1 MTETEGKITVGYK
14 IKNHRKVS
22 NSLIALPVLGLAAI
36 AATVAVG
43 ATDNVNADTCPASTC
58 SDTTTVTVNVGAVI
72 SLSTPDKITVNM
84 SIPTTNG
91 TFASGTGE
99 VGVSTNDST
108 GYSVYLTGTN
118 GGNTNL
124 THESVS
130 SSKFATLSAAET
142 VASGGKFATA
152 NTWGWTEGAGGTT
165 YYPLQAYNT
174 QNTAAAKTR
183 FIYKSASTIGKNTC
197 TVNPLANYECSVL
210 KIGATGN
217 TSLTAG
223 TYTGTIL
230 VTAVPNSYDSIS
242 DYDTDRP

>member
-1 MTETEGKITVGYK
+1 MGYN

-22 NSLIALPVLGLAAI
+22 SKLIALPVLGLAAI
-36 AATVAVG
+36 ATTVAVG
-43 ATDNVNADTCPASTC
+43 AANNVNADTCPAATC
-58 SDTTTVTVNVGAVI
+58 SDTTTVNVTVGAVI

-84 SIPTTNG
+84 AIPTSSG
-91 TFASGTGE
+91 TFATGTGE
-99 VGVSTNDST
+99 IGVSTNDNS

-118 GGNTNL
+118 GGNTDL
-124 THESVS
+124 THESVA
-130 SSKFATLSAAET
+130 SSKFTTLSSSET
-142 VASGGKFATA
+142 VTSGGKFSTS
-152 NTWGWTEGAGGTT
+152 NTWGWAESADSST

-174 QNTAAAKTR
+174 VNTASVRTR
-183 FIYKSASTIGKNTC
+183 FIYKTSSTIGKNTC
-197 TVNPLANYECSVL
+197 TVSPIANYECSVL

-230 VTAVPNSYDSIS
+230 VTAVPNSYTPMS